1 MSSASTTKR
10 VVVVGGGFGGLRVAR
25 ALARAKNVEITLLDR
40 RNHHLF
46 QPLLYQVAM
55 AALSPAEI
63 AYPIRTIFSNQR
75 NVRVLLETAVGV
87 DLAGKKLRTA
97 TLGELPY
104 DYLVLACG
112 SRHSYFGHG
121 EWEEYAP
128 GLKSLE
134 EATEIRRRV
143 LTAFELAEKE
153 PDAAKQRRLLTFVV
167 IGGGPTGVELAG
179 ALGEISRYTLSR
191 DFRRIDPERA
201 RVILIEAGPRILAS
215 FDEPLS
221 DKAARYLESLGVN
234 VWTNTL
240 VTQVNADGVVL
251 GNESVQA
258 ATVVWAAGVAPSE
271 LNAGLGVKLDRQGRI
286 VVERDCSVPGH
297 PEVFVIGDQAHFE
310 EEPGKPPLPGLA
322 PVAMQQGHHVGAC
335 IRADLKG
342 KPRPTF
348 KYLDKGQMATIGRRR
363 AIAQFRGL
371 DFAGFFA
378 WLGWLLV
385 HIFYLIG
392 FKNRVFVLFQWAWSY
407 LSFGRGARLIVSK
420 EWRGLRPA
428 AAAAQPAAPPA
439 TPPPTLA
446 TPSAPPPPSAP
457 AAPSPPAAAASF
469 EVRA

>member
-1 MSSASTTKR
+1 MVPAPMSPASTTKR
-10 VVVVGGGFGGLRVAR
+10 VIVVGGGFGGLRVAR
-25 ALARAKNVEITLLDR
+25 ALARDKHFEVTLLDR

-63 AYPIRTIFSNQR
+63 AYPIRTIFSGYR

-87 DLAGKKLRTA
+87 DLAGKQLRTA
-97 TLGELPY
+97 GLGELPY

-153 PDAAKQRRLLTFVV
+153 PDPAKQRRLLTFVV

-201 RVILIEAGPRILAS
+201 RVILIEAGPRILAT
-215 FDEPLS
+215 FEEELS
-221 DKAARYLESLGVN
+221 DKAARDLESLGVN
-234 VWTNTL
+234 VWTNTR
-240 VTQVNADGVVL
+240 VTQVTGEGVVL
-251 GNESVQA
+251 GEESVQA

-271 LNAGLGVKLDRQGRI
+271 LNASLGVQLDRQGRI
-286 VVERDCSVPGH
+286 VVERDCSLPGH

-310 EEPGKPPLPGLA
+310 EEPGKPALPGLA
-322 PVAMQQGHHVGAC
+322 PVAMQQGRHVAAC
-335 IRADLKG
+335 ILADLKG

-371 DFAGFFA
+371 EFAGFFA
-378 WLGWLLV
+378 WLAWLLV

-407 LSFGRGARLIVSK
+407 MAFQRGARLIVSK
-420 EWRGLRPA
+420 EWRGVRPA
-428 AAAAQPAAPPA
+428 AAPVTAQPAAPA
-439 TPPPTLA
+439 PTLA
-446 TPSAPPPPSAP
+446 TAAAPPPPSAP
-457 AAPSPPAAAASF
+457 AAPSQAS
-469 EVRA
+469 A